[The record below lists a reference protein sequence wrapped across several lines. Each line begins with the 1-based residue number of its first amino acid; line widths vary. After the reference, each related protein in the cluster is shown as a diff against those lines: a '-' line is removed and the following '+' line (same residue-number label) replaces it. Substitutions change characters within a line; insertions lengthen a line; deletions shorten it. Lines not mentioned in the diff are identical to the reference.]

1 MACHPAA
8 FAIEKEGSMTVF
20 WAIGSVVIAAALLV
34 AAVAIVRGLMDDD
47 IL

>member
-1 MACHPAA
+1 
-8 FAIEKEGSMTVF
+8 MTVF